1 MNLKTLQFVKEASYK
16 ETHVVSFHLY
26 EMSRTGKCRE
36 SRLVTSRG
44 RELEEGGIG
53 NDYQKNSEVFYK
65 VIKFSKMNLRWL
77 CNSNILYTT
86 EL

>member
-1 MNLKTLQFVKEASYK
+1 MKEASYK

-26 EMSRTGKCRE
+26 EMSRMGKCRD

-53 NDYQKNSEVFYK
+53 NDYQKNSEVFYR
-65 VIKFSKMNLRWL
+65 VIKFSQNDSQMVA
-77 CNSNILYTT
+77 
-86 EL
+86 